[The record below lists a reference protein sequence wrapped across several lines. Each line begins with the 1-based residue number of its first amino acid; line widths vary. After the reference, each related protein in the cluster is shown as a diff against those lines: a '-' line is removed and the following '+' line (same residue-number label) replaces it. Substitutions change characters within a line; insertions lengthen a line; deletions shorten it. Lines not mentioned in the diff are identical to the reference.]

1 MREKWEKEYTVKGL
15 WYYVTS
21 ASDIDDDTMQQM
33 KDRAEQEYNDHVES
47 SWVDSESLESLTY
60 MGDYLLEPVVG
71 NGNELYLIYHV
82 KVRDQYS
89 NDDGSYDKVNDVYW
103 YMHYG
108 TILADGELICLTM
121 EHLAISLRSRLMQRQ
136 TVFPA
141 WYGNIMDTRHWMICM
156 QMLWAIMP
164 ITLWWRMR

>member
-1 MREKWEKEYTVKGL
+1 MSHQP
-15 WYYVTS
+15 VTS
-21 ASDIDDDTMQQM
+21 MMIQCKQM
-33 KDRAEQEYNDHVES
+33 KDPGWNRNTNDSCGEQLGRFRNLWRALS
-47 SWVDSESLESLTY
+47 Y

-108 TILADGELICLTM
+108 TILADGEGNTDIDLSDYGTPGNFFKIKTD
-121 EHLAISLRSRLMQRQ
+121 AKTDGISSM
-136 TVFPA
+136 V
-141 WYGNIMDTRHWMICM
+141 WKYYGY
-156 QMLWAIMP
+156 P
-164 ITLWWRMR
+164 TLDDLYADVVGDNADYSLVEDA